1 MSLPITITLTTALGA
16 LGPFDLYSDADGFD
30 NPFDTGIPISS
41 LTSGYGVNA
50 PDDSFIIRV
59 QSTDGC
65 NIFKDFP
72 IQNLPTPTV
81 TPTNTP
87 TNTPT
92 LTPTPTVT
100 PTIVTTQTPTPTLTS
115 TPTATP
121 KAPYFGIIRTS
132 APSGPSDCSIGG
144 ISIGGSQGV
153 WEFQSTTNSIGAGAV
168 FTDYPGTTYN
178 TLSQFNL
185 QIGTTYYLCDL
196 SYGWT
201 SFIYYGDNT
210 VRCNTVNGCPVS
222 YEFAVYTGTS
232 EQVCHFFNEATG
244 YTYGAHQYFVQNGF
258 LIITTVNDNNVLN
271 DGFNPYYSVG
281 SNPPA
286 VIDGD
291 NSTFWIGEDGNYGTF
306 DSEGNFSLFGSCG
319 GNIV

>member
-1 MSLPITITLTTALGA
+1 MQIN
-16 LGPFDLYSDADGFD
+16 DLI
-30 NPFDTGIPISS
+30 N
-41 LTSGYGVNA
+41 GYGVNA
-50 PDDSFIIRV
+50 PDNSFSIKV
-59 QSTDGC
+59 QSTGACD
-65 NIFKDFP
+65 IFRYFT

-81 TPTNTP
+81 TPTSTP

-92 LTPTPTVT
+92 LTPTPSVT
-100 PTIVTTQTPTPTLTS
+100 PTNVTTQTPTPTLTS